1 MVVVLVVIFT
11 LLIIILLVSLLW
23 YGYRRLKTLHEKST
37 QQWMEKTTTGDLIS
51 PHETSLVIGPGGIL
65 FWYMAGMLYE
75 RIQQHPCYIDHFDTV
90 IGYSGGSLLGGLVLS
105 GCDLYEMFEKS
116 MTWFEEFLV
125 RNPTKNS
132 LFELMTNI
140 SHIQTFLKDSIFP
153 PDAYK
158 KCNERLHVIAFDTTN
173 RKVVCFHN
181 FDSNEDLIHKIF
193 YGCNFP
199 FVTKL
204 KNFYTPSSSTPT
216 TREDEDDE
224 SVQILVDYM
233 DAAYV
238 DPIGVPGCC
247 EGTKV
252 EVLYHRQVMGGDMKK
267 DAWSLSIPDRE
278 SVKKLFY
285 DGIEEEKRL
294 KTSKYDEI
302 RNGRVQNDHRST

>member
-1 MVVVLVVIFT
+1 
-11 LLIIILLVSLLW
+11 
-23 YGYRRLKTLHEKST
+23 
-37 QQWMEKTTTGDLIS
+37 MEKTTTGDLLS
-51 PHETSLVIGPGGIL
+51 PHDTSLVIGPGGIL

-75 RIQQHPCYIDHFDTV
+75 RIQQHPCYMDHFDTV

-105 GCDLYEMFEKS
+105 GCDLHEMFEKS

-140 SHIQTFLKDSIFP
+140 SHIQTFLLESIFP
-153 PDAYK
+153 PDAYR
-158 KCNERLHVIAFDTTN
+158 KCNERLHVVAFDITN
-173 RKVVCFHN
+173 RKVVCFHK

-199 FVTKL
+199 FITKL
-204 KNFYTPSSSTPT
+204 KNFYTPSSSSL
-216 TREDEDDE
+216 EEDDE
-224 SVQILVDYM
+224 SVQIMVDYM

-238 DPIGVPGCC
+238 NPIGVPGCC

-252 EVLYHRQVMGGDMKK
+252 EVLYHRQVTAGDMKK
-267 DAWSLSIPDRE
+267 DAWSLSIPDKD

-285 DGIEEEKRL
+285 DGIQEEKRL
-294 KTSKYDEI
+294 KTGKYDEI
-302 RNGRVQNDHRST
+302 RNGRVQNDHRSR